1 MVASSLNVNFED
13 LSSKIRTKEVA
24 LARQI
29 AMYLCREVTN
39 VSLLKI
45 GENFGKRDHTTV
57 MHAVDKIKQL
67 LLNDSHVEN
76 IVDNLKNQIQK
87 KYE

>member
-1 MVASSLNVNFED
+1 M
-13 LSSKIRTKEVA
+13 IRVRKTREEVA

-57 MHAVDKIKQL
+57 MHAIDKVKQL
-67 LLNDSHVEN
+67 LLSDDDVKT
-76 IVDNLKNQIQK
+76 IVDNLKQQIHK
-87 KYE
+87 SYE